1 MSTIHDEVV
10 IAATPEQVWAVL
22 ADVSLLPQLSS
33 STTEVRVDGLLD
45 RVGQTFDQT
54 VQLAGRRSSSCW
66 RVEEIEPGRLLRI
79 SGSLPGG
86 TPYRMVET
94 IDPLADGTRLA
105 IEAEYELPMGALGR
119 LAGRLGV
126 ERRARREL
134 REVLEGVARRAE
146 AAAGHPVRERGPGS

>member
-1 MSTIHDEVV
+1 MSTIHDEVD

-94 IDPLADGTRLA
+94 IDPLADGARLA
-105 IEAEYELPMGALGR
+105 IEAEYQLPMGALGR

-134 REVLEGVARRAE
+134 REVLEGVARLAE
-146 AAAGHPVRERGPGS
+146 DGAGHQVPETGSGS